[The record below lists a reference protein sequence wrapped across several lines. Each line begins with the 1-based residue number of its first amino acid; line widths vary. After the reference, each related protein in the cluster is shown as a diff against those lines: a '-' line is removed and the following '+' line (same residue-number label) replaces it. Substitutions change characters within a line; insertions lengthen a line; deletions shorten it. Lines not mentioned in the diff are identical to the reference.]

1 MNNELPGPKPRP
13 TPVPA
18 GLVFT
23 HSGHRYK
30 MSQKPGPVGPDNK
43 FLPVTG
49 VTTLIGGGIPK
60 PALVRW
66 APRVVAEWVTD
77 PENREQLDTLLAG
90 DPAAAVREL
99 KELPTKARDEAGVRG
114 TAVHNLAET
123 LHSTGEAPDVPNEL
137 LGFVEGYVKF
147 LDDWQITPV
156 LAERPVG
163 NRKDWWAGTF
173 DLLCTSPFLADG
185 KLVQIDLKTSKGVYG
200 ETALQTGA
208 YSKAEFYV
216 DEHGNE
222 QPMPEVEATY
232 VAHVRDGETNLYEL
246 GADRAAIS
254 RHYQLFLA
262 AAFTHKT
269 TKERDAII
277 SEPLTIPNT
286 EMSAAA

>member
-1 MNNELPGPKPRP
+1 MSTQFSRP
-13 TPVPA
+13 TPRPLPVPT

-23 HSGHRYK
+23 HKGHRYK
-30 MSQKPGPVGPDNK
+30 LSQKPGPIGPDNK

-49 VTTLIGGGIPK
+49 VTTLLGGGVPK
-60 PALVRW
+60 PALIRW
-66 APRVVAEWVTD
+66 APRVVAEWVAD
-77 PENREQLDTLLAG
+77 PANRERLDTLLAG

-114 TAVHNLAET
+114 TAVHALAEE
-123 LHSTGEAPDVPNEL
+123 LHRTGEAPDVPEEL
-137 LGFVEGYVKF
+137 IGFVEAYVKF

-156 LAERPVG
+156 LMERPCG

-173 DLLCTSPFLADG
+173 DLLCTSPFLAG
-185 KLVQIDLKTSKGVYG
+185 GQLVQIDLKTSKGVYG

-208 YSKAEFYV
+208 YSKAEFFV
-216 DEHGNE
+216 DGDGHE
-222 QPMPEVEATY
+222 QPMPEVHATY
-232 VAHVRDGETNLYEL
+232 VAHVQNGSTSLYEL
-246 GADRAAIS
+246 AADQTAIE
-254 RHYQLFLA
+254 RHYALFLA

-277 SEPLTIPNT
+277 REPLTINP